1 MYIYF
6 YQWPINIS
14 TIDECDITK
23 YKHHLS
29 NRTHND
35 NITID
40 NNNHQKQV
48 KAFKSLEQAM
58 SESSYL
64 DGIVMSTPTPTHE
77 GIIQQ
82 AAQAGVSVFVEKPV
96 GESAEQI
103 QELFGFAQACN
114 IDLCCGFQR
123 RFDPSYVAA
132 ARTIGEGRVG
142 TPVVANIFFAD
153 HPAPPKDFMLE
164 GGDIFL
170 DLCAHDVDYI
180 TNALQD
186 DIVSV
191 YATGTSMDPELKAA
205 GIHDN
210 AIMVMNFQKG
220 AVATLFMSRSATYG
234 YDQRCEVFG
243 DKGLVSV
250 MNHPET
256 SMVLSTVSGIQQS
269 RLKHSFPERFQEA
282 FALELDAFAD
292 TLLDGKAWPI
302 TGEQCVKV
310 QRVADAARQSCSEGR
325 LVEIPIQS

>member
-1 MYIYF
+1 MQPYV
-6 YQWPINIS
+6 PITNLRKTINNIN
-14 TIDECDITK
+14 TV
-23 YKHHLS
+23 
-29 NRTHND
+29 
-35 NITID
+35 
-40 NNNHQKQV
+40 QV
-48 KAFKSLEQAM
+48 KAYESLEQAM
-58 SESSYL
+58 TDSATPFH
-64 DGIVMSTPTPTHE
+64 GIVVSTPTNTHSALIQE
-77 GIIQQ
+77 AAHSGI
-82 AAQAGVSVFVEKPV
+82 AGVFVEKPV
-96 GESAEQI
+96 GESAQQI
-103 QELFGFAQACN
+103 QELFGIADAFN
-114 IDLCCGFQR
+114 LDLCCGFQR

-132 ARTIGEGRVG
+132 AKAIAEEGRVG

-153 HPAPPKDFMLE
+153 HPAPPKQFMLQ

-191 YATGTSMDPELKAA
+191 YATGTSMDPELKEA
-205 GIHDN
+205 GIRDN
-210 AIMVMNFQKG
+210 AIMVMNFEKG

-256 SMVLSTVSGIQQS
+256 SMVVSDVQGIQQS

-292 TLLDGKAWPI
+292 VLLANKSWPVSA
-302 TGEQCVKV
+302 EQCVKV
-310 QRVADAARQSCSEGR
+310 QKVADAARQSCAEGR
-325 LVEIPIQS
+325 LVEIEY